1 MIKAF
6 LSQVYY
12 GCLSLGDPLSDLSPP
27 AQRLLSH
34 FRHPVY
40 LELVVILWLLP
51 TLSLDRLLLA
61 GVLSTY
67 VALAHTLDKQD
78 LAYLCVQFKSKVQLF
93 SGATSGRSDG
103 NGVEE

>member
-1 MIKAF
+1 MIKPF

-78 LAYLCVQFKSKVQLF
+78 LAYLCVQFKGKVQLF
-93 SGATSGRSDG
+93 AEPHRGGTGAASA
-103 NGVEE
+103 E